1 MRVHDRLNGLCV
13 GARVRRTALRG
24 VLLALVVA
32 GCDRL
37 TPVAPYTP
45 TTDPAQLFLSLTLDH
60 RTITMSTL
68 APYDTLQ
75 LTATPRDGTGAP
87 MTGLPAPTFTSSD
100 TTAVRVTPGG
110 LLQARAAG
118 SALIIAE
125 IRADGNVR
133 QADTAYVTVTAD
145 VTAPPRLATFSIEPL
160 TPQDAVWAMTPEQ
173 GATGAALIFFAT
185 QQWPFPRLTPRI
197 LDAQGNPMP
206 WVPVEYES
214 LDPDLV
220 LLIPYLPQ
228 LPLVSLRD
236 QPGTARIVMRATVYG
251 TTIADTARFII
262 TAAYVHDVIVRPA
275 ANGGPPQVDALT
287 PTIRAG
293 GYVFFTN
300 LTADSVRV
308 TFDDPASAGATDV
321 VCSAF
326 GGGFCGAGD
335 IPNFMST
342 DTVTYGKTGNYFEN
356 TRGRQFTTPGTYGF
370 HLEPLGVTGQI
381 TVVPFTMP

>member
-75 LTATPRDGTGAP
+75 LTAMPRDGTGAP

-214 LDPDLV
+214 LDPDIVLV
-220 LLIPYLPQ
+220 YPRDPALYPPQ
-228 LPLVSLRD
+228 

-251 TTIADTARFII
+251 VTMADTAHFTV
-262 TAAYVHDVIVRPA
+262 TAPYIHGVIVRPSA
-275 ANGGPPQVDALT
+275 SGGPPDVAPKT

-300 LTADSVRV
+300 ETADSVRV
-308 TFDDPASAGATDV
+308 TFDDPASAGPTDV

-326 GGGFCGAGD
+326 GGGFCGAGN

-342 DTVTYGKTGNYFEN
+342 DTVTFGPSGNPLEN
-356 TRGRQFTTPGTYGF
+356 TRGRQFTTPGTYAF
-370 HLEPLGVTGQI
+370 HIEPLGVTGHI
-381 TVVPFTMP
+381 IVVPFTMP